1 MEAQTVDNIRK
12 ITVEEVLT
20 EYRKFLETQKRV

>member
-20 EYRKFLETQKRV
+20 KYRKFLETQERV